1 MHGTVALW
9 CFRFFRQNSPLFPA
23 IAVNQALRNSASP
36 IKFYVRWRHLLAG
49 AIMIEV
55 FWDRGVPFQMTA
67 VALALLLFWSV
78 VIAVLFY
85 WL

>member
-1 MHGTVALW
+1 
-9 CFRFFRQNSPLFPA
+9 
-23 IAVNQALRNSASP
+23 
-36 IKFYVRWRHLLAG
+36 
-49 AIMIEV
+49 MIEV